1 MATRLG
7 EISKSDFSRRLES
20 SDCEPGSRAQ
30 LESLHAHYEELRRW
44 AGRVAL
50 VGAGEAATIVE
61 RHYAESLRALPLLE
75 GASRVLD
82 LGSGAGFP
90 GCILAAARPDLEFWL
105 FESRGRKASFLR
117 AASARAKL
125 SCHVVD
131 VRVSRQHP
139 VTEVIP
145 GATIDLV
152 TVRGVKIDRDTWAGL
167 APGLMV
173 GARILRWE
181 GVAEVD
187 PWPEAKAGRTLAL
200 GGGGR
205 RIQEWLYSAAET
217 RS

>member
-1 MATRLG
+1 MATHLG
-7 EISKSDFSRRLES
+7 DLSKSEFLRRLES
-20 SDCEPGSRAQ
+20 SGCGPGSRLP

-44 AGRVAL
+44 AGRVGL

-61 RHYAESLRALPLLE
+61 RHYAESLRALPFLE
-75 GASRVLD
+75 GVSRVLD

-90 GCILAAARPDLEFWL
+90 GCVLAAARPDIEFWL

-131 VRVSRQHP
+131 ARVSRRHP
-139 VTEVIP
+139 VTEVVP

-152 TVRGVKIDRDTWAGL
+152 TVRGVRIDRDTWEGL
-167 APGLMV
+167 APGLTA

-181 GVAEVD
+181 GAAAVE
-187 PWPEAKAGRTLAL
+187 PWPQAKAGRTLEL
-200 GGGGR
+200 GGRGR
-205 RIQEWLYSAAET
+205 KIQEWLYSAEGT
-217 RS
+217 W